1 VTAGRHDPAHLE
13 PVTARAWRA
22 AEETSLGAWRLNA
35 SYGMSGRINACWPIG
50 DPGRPV
56 ASAVAEVEAWYAAR
70 ALPARFK
77 IVDRLCEPA
86 DLSDRLAA
94 AGYGPTKETL
104 VMTGPV
110 SVGADPR
117 VRVQEE
123 PDEWFAGVFAG
134 ASTDP
139 LDARERLE
147 ALARTPAPRGF
158 ALAEVAGEPAAI
170 GACAIEA
177 PWVGIFAMRTLSAF
191 RRQGLARAVLD
202 TLLARA
208 GGLGAMS
215 AWLQV
220 EADNAAARRLYEA
233 AGFNE
238 AYRYRYWS
246 RG

>member
-1 VTAGRHDPAHLE
+1 MTAGRNDPTHLE

-22 AEETSLGAWRLNA
+22 AEEGVLGEWRLNA
-35 SYGMSGRINACWPIG
+35 SNGISGRINACWTIG

-56 ASAVAEVEAWYAAR
+56 ASAVAQVEAWYAAR
-70 ALPARFK
+70 GLPARFK

-110 SVGADPR
+110 PAGADPR
-117 VRVQEE
+117 VHVLDE
-123 PDEWFAGVFAG
+123 PDERFAGVFAG

-139 LDARERLE
+139 LEARERLE
-147 ALARTPAPRGF
+147 ALARTPMPNGF
-158 ALAEVAGEPAAI
+158 ALAEVAGEAAAI
-170 GACAIEA
+170 GACAVEA
-177 PWVGIFAMRTLSAF
+177 PWVGIFAMRTLPVF

-202 TLLARA
+202 SLLARA
-208 GGLGAMS
+208 ATLGAAT

-220 EADNAAARRLYEA
+220 EADNVGARRLYEA
-233 AGFNE
+233 AGFEE
-238 AYRYRYWS
+238 AYRYRYWA
-246 RG
+246 RP